1 MMGVD
6 LGLGRGRHNVICG
19 DRLYQHIILL
29 STHFLYQHIILLLTH
44 SSNIIQSL
52 EMSSKS
58 EPFSETLL
66 ELSILY
72 FCWIITLICPASQLN
87 EHCSLSKLL
96 QYCLQMIDL
105 VGCAVVTTAQKLR
118 CFRKWC
124 RGSTGSLGI
133 GRASFLSPLIGLGCP
148 R

>member
-1 MMGVD
+1 MLIVRRRPMMGVD
-6 LGLGRGRHNVICG
+6 LGLGRGHHNVICG
-19 DRLYQHIILL
+19 EQRLYQHIM
-29 STHFLYQHIILLLTH
+29 LLLTH

-66 ELSILY
+66 ELFYISAGL
-72 FCWIITLICPASQLN
+72 LRPASQLN

-96 QYCLQMIDL
+96 QYCLQMID
-105 VGCAVVTTAQKLR
+105 VEGCAVVTTAQKLR

-133 GRASFLSPLIGLGCP
+133 GRTSFLSPLIGLGCP